1 MHSTPEHYQLPP
13 KQNKIDS
20 SPKELY
26 YKVVEIFTLQLIHTP
41 KF

>member
-13 KQNKIDS
+13 KQNKI
-20 SPKELY
+20 SPKELRF
-26 YKVVEIFTLQLIHTP
+26 KVVEIFTLQLIHTP